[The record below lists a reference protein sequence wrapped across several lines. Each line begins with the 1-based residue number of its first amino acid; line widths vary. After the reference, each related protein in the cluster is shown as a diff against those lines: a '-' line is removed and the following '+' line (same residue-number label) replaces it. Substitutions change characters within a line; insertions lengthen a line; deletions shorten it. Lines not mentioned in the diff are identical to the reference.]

1 MKKERVLKGCCRSGA
16 TLTLNKECAFV
27 LRQVSPDLHTPHL
40 CPCGEHRPQ
49 GAREQR
55 GGFTLIELLVVV
67 LIIGIL
73 AAVALP
79 QYKVAVEKARM
90 TEAFTVLKSVKEAEE
105 RYYLANGKYVA
116 DWDELD
122 ISLPGT
128 VLSKMQLELPSG
140 WQIFIDDHGYIYAR
154 NKLMTNTL
162 IFNYTHS
169 NWGDRRRCQAK
180 QNDNGSNQV
189 CKSIGG
195 KDPVNGDTCVI
206 GACTVYI
213 VTP

>member
-1 MKKERVLKGCCRSGA
+1 MK
-16 TLTLNKECAFV
+16 NKQA
-27 LRQVSPDLHTPHL
+27 
-40 CPCGEHRPQ
+40 
-49 GAREQR
+49 
-55 GGFTLIELLVVV
+55 FTLIELLVVI
-67 LIIGIL
+67 LIIGIF

-90 TEAFTVLKSVKEAEE
+90 TEAFTVLKSIKEAEE
-105 RYYLANGKYVA
+105 RYYLANGTYVA

-162 IFNYTHS
+162 VFYYTHS
-169 NWGDRRRCQAK
+169 NRPDRKRCQGK
-180 QNDNGSNQV
+180 QNDKVANQV
-189 CKSIGG
+189 CKSLGG
-195 KDPVNGDTCVI
+195 KDPTNGDTCVI
-206 GACTVYI
+206 GVCTVYI
-213 VTP
+213 VER